1 MIRGGSRGNL
11 MVMNRPATPS
21 RPVPAGMATP
31 PGVTPGPVQTV
42 PSGLDALLPSGR
54 ETLRR
59 LGGLGLL
66 ICSLWLVAVLAFVR
80 SIIGLFT

>member
-1 MIRGGSRGNL
+1 

-21 RPVPAGMATP
+21 RPAPAGP
-31 PGVTPGPVQTV
+31 VTSP
-42 PSGLDALLPSGR
+42 GLDALLPSGR

-66 ICSLWLVAVLAFVR
+66 ICSLWLVAVLAFIR
-80 SIIGLFT
+80 SVIGLFT